1 MPMFERGD
9 SSGFLVVDR
18 WDGGVGWIAHPGE
31 TGRRASHAVVEPDS
45 DDVWLFDPLDA
56 PGVHDLVG
64 EQSVG
69 SVAGVAVLSD
79 YHVRDAEHL
88 ADRFGVPVTIPEGL
102 DRAAARVDGPVERTE
117 GPIAGFE
124 WQVLKPLHAYR
135 EAVAY
140 RASDRTL
147 YVPDFLSS
155 CEPFLVG
162 DERLSMNTLSRLRPP
177 REPFASVDPDRI
189 VLGHG
194 EGIFEGAPDAL
205 SDAFGNARRRFPRAL
220 RSQFRA
226 DLRAFLGAVR

>member
-1 MPMFERGD
+1 MYERGD
-9 SSGFLVVDR
+9 SQGFLVVDR
-18 WDGGVGWIAHPGE
+18 WDGGVGWIAHPDE
-31 TGRRASHAVVEPDS
+31 ASRRASHVVVEPGS
-45 DDVWLFDPLDA
+45 DDVWLFDPIDA

-79 YHVRDAEHL
+79 YHVRDAEAL
-88 ADRFGVPVTIPEGL
+88 AEQFDVPVTVPQSL

-124 WQVLKPLHAYR
+124 WRVLKPLHAYR

-162 DERLSMNTLSRLRPP
+162 DERLAMNTLSRLRPP
-177 REPFASVDPDRI
+177 QEPFASVDPARI

-194 EGIFEGAPDAL
+194 EGIFEDAPGALADAI
-205 SDAFGNARRRFPRAL
+205 GNARRRFPRAL
-220 RSQFRA
+220 RSQFPADVRA
-226 DLRAFLGAVR
+226 LVGAVR